1 MVWILFT
8 LLALAGGYAALKFHA
23 KDKHLLAGVLW
34 VGTGFAGYTAFMAA
48 IQSWLFWLLV
58 VGGTAAVVAVKHK
71 KLKKRIEKAN
81 PGALNSGQSV
91 VGLAGDLYTGAKAAK
106 KIRSERL

>member
-23 KDKHLLAGVLW
+23 KGRHLLAVILW
-34 VGTGFAGYTAFMAA
+34 VATAAAGYTAFMAA
-48 IQSWLFWLLV
+48 IQSWLFWLLI
-58 VGGTAAVVAVKHK
+58 VGGIATVGVVKHK

-81 PGALNSGQSV
+81 PGALSSGQSV
-91 VGLAGDLYTGAKAAK
+91 VGLASDLYTGAKAAK
-106 KIRSERL
+106 KIRSERP